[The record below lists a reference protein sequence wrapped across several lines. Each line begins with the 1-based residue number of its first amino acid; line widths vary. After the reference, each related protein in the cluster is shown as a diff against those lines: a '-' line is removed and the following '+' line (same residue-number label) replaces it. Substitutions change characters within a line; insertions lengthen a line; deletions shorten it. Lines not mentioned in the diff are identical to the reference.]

1 MWRRMFVTALL
12 SMPLV
17 VSAVFAQP
25 QAGPG
30 GPPGK
35 PRFSPEEGIAQM
47 LAFWEKQLNITLTDE
62 QKKAIQNAFKERF
75 EAFSKL
81 VEARKNLMASLR
93 AGATDAQL
101 KTAIENYENAIKAYE
116 KRLEEIEN
124 ELNAKLNYKANP
136 KLHALLIV
144 SGALGRYGGMM
155 FGRFGGAGGQQMG
168 PRQRGQQGGQGQQ
181 KGQRQQG
188 GQRRGRT

>member
-1 MWRRMFVTALL
+1 MWRRMFVATLL

-17 VSAVFAQP
+17 VSAVFAQA

-30 GPPGK
+30 GPPRR
-35 PRFSPEEGIAQM
+35 PRFSPEEGINQM

-62 QKKAIQNAFKERF
+62 QRKAIQNAFKERF
-75 EAFSKL
+75 DAFIKL
-81 VEARKNLMASLR
+81 VEARRNLMALLR
-93 AGATDAQL
+93 AGVTDAQL

-116 KRLEEIEN
+116 KRLEEIED

-144 SGALGRYGGMM
+144 TGALGRYGGMM
-155 FGRFGGAGGQQMG
+155 FGRFGGAGGWQMG
-168 PRQRGQQGGQGQQ
+168 PRGGGQQGGQRQQ
-181 KGQRQQG
+181 GQRG

>member
-1 MWRRMFVTALL
+1 MFVATLL

-17 VSAVFAQP
+17 VSAVFAQA
-25 QAGPG
+25 QAGSG
-30 GPPGK
+30 GPPRRL
-35 PRFSPEEGIAQM
+35 RFSPEEGINQM

-62 QKKAIQNAFKERF
+62 QRKAIQNAFKERF
-75 EAFSKL
+75 DAFIKL
-81 VEARKNLMASLR
+81 VEARRNLMALLR

-116 KRLEEIEN
+116 KRLEEIED

-144 SGALGRYGGMM
+144 TGALGRYGGMM
-155 FGRFGGAGGQQMG
+155 FGRFGGAGGWQMG
-168 PRQRGQQGGQGQQ
+168 PRGGGQQGGQRQQ
-181 KGQRQQG
+181 GQRG